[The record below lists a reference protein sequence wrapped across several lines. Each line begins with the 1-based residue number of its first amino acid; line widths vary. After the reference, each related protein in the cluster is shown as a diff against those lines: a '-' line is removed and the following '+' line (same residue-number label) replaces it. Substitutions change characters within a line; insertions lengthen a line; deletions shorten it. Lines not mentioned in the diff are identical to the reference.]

1 MDNDAVEAQVASVR
15 WDGTSTAAEQVI
27 PVDGTG
33 VPVPDLAYTFGKGA
47 PSDPH
52 PSRIIPTE
60 FKVLIKPDDVGDK
73 FEGSSI
79 LRPDTVKERDQYA
92 AMKGTL
98 VAVSPLAFTYENWP
112 EGERKPQ
119 VGDRVIFAKY
129 AGATVKGAD
138 DVEYRLVN
146 DKDVAAILV

>member
-1 MDNDAVEAQVASVR
+1 MDDAAIEAQVATTR
-15 WDGTSTAAEQVI
+15 WDA
-27 PVDGTG
+27 
-33 VPVPDLAYTFGKGA
+33 GA
-47 PSDPH
+47 TYVEDRPSDTEAAH

-60 FKVLIKPDDVGDK
+60 FKVLILPEKVEERTKGGIFIPDEK
-73 FEGSSI
+73 
-79 LRPDTVKERDQYA
+79 LERDQYA